1 MEIMIDI
8 PGLCYI
14 SDYIGHDE
22 QDFLLEVI
30 TCEPWI
36 TDLKRRVQHYGYR
49 YDYRSRSVNASMYL
63 GKLPD
68 WALVLAERLHHDG
81 FISRVPDQLIV
92 NEYLPGQGIAAHI
105 DCIPC
110 FDDTI
115 LSLSLGSTCVM
126 EFQHIRSPRKV
137 SLWLEAGSLVVMR
150 GESRYDWKHGIP
162 ARKTDTVKGQSLR
175 RGRRVSLTFR
185 NIVQEVMKIR
195 E

>member
-1 MEIMIDI
+1 MDV
-8 PGLCYI
+8 PGLCYVA
-14 SDYIGHDE
+14 DYIDHDE
-22 QDFLLEVI
+22 QKFLLEVI
-30 TCEPWI
+30 DCEPWI

-49 YDYRSRSVNASMYL
+49 YDYRSRSVDASMYL
-63 GKLPD
+63 GQLPD
-68 WALVLAERLHHDG
+68 WAMVLAERVHCDQ

-115 LSLSLGSTCVM
+115 LSLSLGSTCLM

-137 SLWLEAGSLVVMR
+137 SVWVEAGSLLVMR
-150 GESRYDWKHGIP
+150 GQSRYEWKHGIP
-162 ARKTDTVKGQSLR
+162 ARKTDTYKGQKLR

-185 NIVQEVMKIR
+185 NVVKEAVKVR
-195 E
+195 G